1 MNCTKYPPSLQFLLM
16 TLGPAL
22 VALAAF
28 DRGVGTPGKPLVTL
42 GRVPL
47 FYYLLQWYV
56 IHGLALAVA
65 FARGEPTGWLFADS
79 FPIQPPPSSTFGL
92 PAVYGFWL
100 VALAILYVPCAW
112 FASYKRRHRRSA
124 WLSYL

>member
-1 MNCTKYPPSLQFLLM
+1 M

-22 VALAAF
+22 LALAAF
-28 DRGVGTPGKPLVTL
+28 DRGIGTLGRPLVVL

-56 IHGLALAVA
+56 IHGLAVAVA
-65 FARGEPTGWLFADS
+65 FARGEPTGWLFVDS
-79 FPIQPPPSSTFGL
+79 FPVQPPPSSAFGL
-92 PAVYGFWL
+92 PAVYGWWL
-100 VALAILYVPCAW
+100 VVLAILYVPCAW
-112 FASYKRRHRRSA
+112 FAGYKSRHRESV